1 MKTDRILHAKYL
13 KEPGYISDLIFLFCI
28 YFNKKHIM
36 NTFVNY
42 DKAKEDITFYNEIYN
57 KIGLVPAKLALF
69 FHFKI
74 DTGCLISKYYLCKQA
89 DIFLED
95 EPVTVKR
102 FTELFQDTKRMTE
115 AVNKFY
121 FPQAEQ
127 EKMEQMSL
135 QEIAQMLETMDYSND
150 LKYQI
155 LNYYIRPEDTIQLLI
170 DTMRDME
177 PIVQEYYAKYEDTL
191 QQMVEEFDIYQTVEN
206 LNRFPAKSYSI
217 ELFEPIYYSVSV
229 LDKVCVKFMYL
240 KTDIIILLG
249 WDYPQFLDFLLHQSE
264 EIELDLFGK
273 ILSEENRIKIL
284 DMLLERVEVTK
295 TEVSKALGI
304 SMTAT
309 HYHMDM
315 MVQARMLTV
324 RNEGRTMYHSL
335 NRKYFAQAIEMLMKY
350 SIKKKGGV
358 IDEAVE
364 MPGY

>member
-28 YFNKKHIM
+28 YFNKKHIL
-36 NTFVNY
+36 NSFVNY

-57 KIGLVPAKLALF
+57 KIGLVPSKLALF

-121 FPQAEQ
+121 FPKAEQ
-127 EKMEQMSL
+127 EEMEQMSL
-135 QEIAQMLETMDYSND
+135 QDIAEMLETMDYSND

-170 DTMRDME
+170 DMMREKE
-177 PIVQEYYAKYEDTL
+177 PIVQEYYKKFEDTL
-191 QQMVEEFDIYQTVEN
+191 QQMVEEFDIYQTIEN
-206 LNRFPAKSYSI
+206 LKRVPGRQYSL
-217 ELFEPIYYSVSV
+217 ELFDPIYYSVCV
-229 LDKVCVKFMYL
+229 LNKICVQFLYL
-240 KTDIIILLG
+240 ETDVITLLG
-249 WDYPQFLDFLLHQSE
+249 WDYPQFLAFLLHQSE
-264 EIELDLFGK
+264 EIELDLCGK
-273 ILSEENRIKIL
+273 ILSEENRIKII
-284 DMLLERVEVTK
+284 DRLLERGEITKAEV
-295 TEVSKALGI
+295 VNMLGI

-335 NRKYFAQAIEMLMKY
+335 NRKYFDQVIDMLMKY
-350 SIKKKGGV
+350 STKKKGG
-358 IDEAVE
+358 EACETME